1 MRTANALLASKAGL
15 SGELFM
21 KRGLFVYILICMFV
35 LVPFAVGQQD
45 EVDPAPIPDSHD
57 LASSDLVAWS
67 GMQSPQP
74 VPPSGQQPLGPDPRP
89 ETQPQRN
96 PTPSP
101 DVTPATPAQSSDQTQ
116 TPAART
122 FLGTISKLGGA
133 YVLKTETTS
142 YQLDAQ
148 DKAQQFDGQKVRVIG
163 ILNPSG
169 QSIEVQSI
177 DPVS

>member
-1 MRTANALLASKAGL
+1 
-15 SGELFM
+15 M
-21 KRGLFVYILICMFV
+21 KRWLVSCTFACLFV
-35 LVPFAVGQQD
+35 LVPFSIGQQD
-45 EVDPAPIPDSHD
+45 ESSPAPIPDSQD
-57 LASSDLVAWS
+57 LSSSDLIAWS

-101 DVTPATPAQSSDQTQ
+101 DAAPTKSTAPAQSSDQNQ

-122 FLGTISKLGGA
+122 FLGTISKQSGS
-133 YVLKTETTS
+133 YVLKTEATS

-148 DKAQQFDGQKVRVIG
+148 DKAKQFDGQKVRVIG
-163 ILNPSG
+163 ILDPSG
-169 QSIEVQSI
+169 QSIQVQSI